1 MRAAALQKT
10 QLNATGLFDFKRIL
24 KIARKLSCQ
33 PTELCMAEPVRA
45 GGLGLGNEAA
55 VSIVNAFG
63 YGDKDIVLLL

>member
-1 MRAAALQKT
+1 
-10 QLNATGLFDFKRIL
+10 
-24 KIARKLSCQ
+24 
-33 PTELCMAEPVRA
+33 MAEPVRA